1 MDSYYYPAI
10 RRTKGNRMTKDDL
23 NCLVVP
29 AMLYALK
36 KDKKGFVTETVTKS
50 IIRNA
55 KDIRSDIRYQM
66 GETIANALNAD
77 EEDRMNHMMWDRV
90 LKAFSDIV

>member
-1 MDSYYYPAI
+1 
-10 RRTKGNRMTKDDL
+10 MTKDDL

-29 AMLYALK
+29 AMLFTLK
-36 KDKKGFVTETVTKS
+36 KDKDGFVADTVTRA

-55 KDIRSDIRYQM
+55 KDIRSDIRYKM

-77 EEDRMNHMMWDRV
+77 EDDLMTHMLWDRV
-90 LKAFSDIV
+90 LKAFSEVVE